1 MKRPTKQKPKRKTGR
16 KTKFDE
22 KMVAEVEALT
32 EKGLTDK
39 EISERYNVTVRTV
52 HNWKKKYPEFF
63 HSLKKGKEIADNN
76 VIKSLY
82 HRAMGYSHP
91 EIIVSNYRGEITKTL
106 VVKHY
111 PPDPTSMI
119 FWLCNRKPEDW
130 KSVNKERTQENPNTP
145 VTVDFKFRVVNDDK

>member
-1 MKRPTKQKPKRKTGR
+1 MVKPKKKTGR

-63 HSLKKGKEIADNN
+63 HSLKKGKTTADDN
-76 VIKSLY
+76 VVKSLY
-82 HRAMGYSHP
+82 HRALGYSHP
-91 EIIVSNYRGEITKTL
+91 EVHISNFQGDITKTL

-111 PPDPTSMI
+111 PPDVTAMI
-119 FWLCNRKPEDW
+119 FWLCNRQRDNW
-130 KSVNKERTQENPNTP
+130 KSVNKEHVQENPNTP
-145 VTVDFKFRVVNDDK
+145 VSVDFKFKIVNSDK